1 QVELT
6 GTEEISVR
14 ETEADTKNIA
24 SEFLD
29 AKVKQQPE
37 VKELKEH
44 LEEKK
49 IANQQQEPLEADEV
63 SVPQSST
70 EDFQSETTTESAA
83 QSTEK
88 AHLFEAKAEELP
100 SSVAQV
106 PAAPEE
112 LEAEVTIEQDLK
124 PSDQAET
131 ALLESGEPQRGEV
144 TSQESAQDLSVPK
157 EDVAKSNKQ
166 DELESQVQDTK
177 KQQAHVS
184 ATATDEKLE
193 SSEPLEEIKVDSI
206 EKASSEIDQNL
217 LAEKNYVTPSI
228 QEMTSSTAEE
238 VAHAFDQEEQNLLAP
253 KEEQTVLDQTRASQ
267 PDYRAVS
274 QDTSDVAESQA
285 QLLQEVQEQLATA
298 DSVGDSFMAAE
309 VAEKPSTVTVDASA
323 LDEHITDSRPEVE
336 LHSDI
341 EQPQKDEQLMAGKVE
356 TETQLEET
364 ETRELEF
371 DMDASVIEDKKDKL
385 ETSVPT
391 DIEETETALQPSSPV
406 LKFSDQVDSEANAE
420 SLKEFPSETE
430 LTEEAQATDVA
441 DVTQKPKL
449 ESATVPTL
457 TDSRPAADS
466 LCEVTEEISS
476 PTFETSASETC
487 PELKQ
492 KNVEV
497 SSAKSVAEE
506 ADTSMLPITQKE
518 QPIGEIASLAKS
530 SAQTEVVASAN
541 QTVKRGQTEP
551 RIESVAFENAPISEQ
566 DDFEFNAE
574 IEAQTNER
582 QTVQDTAKVFL
593 LEDLKKQVVA
603 ATNEAKFVA
612 KASGSVQSHHWLKD
626 EHTLLPD
633 GSKYLTSS
641 TEDNIFSLTISDV
654 QPDDAAEYTLMIN
667 DSVKVSAALEVQV
680 PPELTLPENFRQDI
694 TLRAHTS
701 HVVEIPFKAM
711 PKPTVTW
718 TWKN

>member
-166 DELESQVQDTK
+166 DELESQVQDIK

-341 EQPQKDEQLMAGKVE
+341 EQSQKDEQLMAGKVE

-420 SLKEFPSETE
+420 SIPLETE

-582 QTVQDTAKVFL
+582 QTVQDT
-593 LEDLKKQVVA
+593 
-603 ATNEAKFVA
+603 
-612 KASGSVQSHHWLKD
+612 
-626 EHTLLPD
+626 
-633 GSKYLTSS
+633 
-641 TEDNIFSLTISDV
+641 
-654 QPDDAAEYTLMIN
+654 
-667 DSVKVSAALEVQV
+667 V

>member
-406 LKFSDQVDSEANAE
+406 LKFSDQ
-420 SLKEFPSETE
+420 
-430 LTEEAQATDVA
+430 ATDVA

-582 QTVQDTAKVFL
+582 QTVQDT
-593 LEDLKKQVVA
+593 
-603 ATNEAKFVA
+603 
-612 KASGSVQSHHWLKD
+612 
-626 EHTLLPD
+626 
-633 GSKYLTSS
+633 
-641 TEDNIFSLTISDV
+641 
-654 QPDDAAEYTLMIN
+654 
-667 DSVKVSAALEVQV
+667 V